1 MVVEPN
7 RTERRIGHHLL
18 LDGFDAR
25 VVESPHAVAVI
36 FEGEGLTYA
45 EFDAR
50 VDAVAQRLVAL
61 GVVPETRVALAMRR
75 SVELVIGMYAV
86 LRAGGAYVPV
96 DPDHPLD
103 RVAYILDAADPLVV
117 LTTHRDD
124 FTATGDRLV
133 LHLDDL
139 DDTDRSG
146 KPFDRPTVHPENS
159 AYVIFTS
166 GSTGKPKGVTVSHG
180 ASPTRWH
187 GWSTSTPSTNRMS
200 TCRRP
205 PPPSTSR
212 CGASSCRSEPA
223 QCWSWRRR
231 TVTAIPSTSRAPF
244 ASVE

>member
-1 MVVEPN
+1 MDLFDDETVRSLAERFLCILDAATAAPNTAVGDLPVLSAQEQQRMVVEPN

-166 GSTGKPKGVTVSHG
+166 GSTGKPK
-180 ASPTRWH
+180 A
-187 GWSTSTPSTNRMS
+187 
-200 TCRRP
+200 
-205 PPPSTSR
+205 
-212 CGASSCRSEPA
+212 
-223 QCWSWRRR
+223 
-231 TVTAIPSTSRAPF
+231 
-244 ASVE
+244 